1 MAGIC
6 VTSIRKSGAGCDH
19 RIVTVDLDG
28 ESIEL
33 HTGEGE
39 LDSMAWG
46 DEEKRQFL
54 LLSAKRARVLGLALD
69 DAVGRVFIGE
79 EATNVKQ
86 YGILTKDVTK
96 TNIGASYVNVPPGA
110 NGERTLVEFTGC
122 TQFRLTVHAVLA
134 QTGPYQMRIVRD
146 SDDAVLYESAS
157 INAAAGEREFD
168 TGIQELPAAATG
180 LIYVRFQARSVTA
193 ADDPVFRRCILM
205 VR

>member
-6 VTSIRKSGAGCDH
+6 TISTRQNGAGCDH
-19 RIVTVDLDG
+19 RNVTISLDG
-28 ESIEL
+28 EDVAL
-33 HTGEGE
+33 HIGERD
-39 LDSMAWG
+39 LDAMSWEAE
-46 DEEKRQFL
+46 DKRTFIMYCL
-54 LLSAKRARVLGLALD
+54 KRARVLGLQLD
-69 DAVGRVFIGE
+69 EAVGRVIHGE

-86 YGILTKDVTK
+86 YGLLTKDVTK

-122 TQFRLTVHAVLA
+122 TEFRLVVHAVLA
-134 QTGPYQMRIVRD
+134 QTGPYQMRVVRD

-157 INAAAGEREFD
+157 INAATGEREFD
-168 TGIQELPAAATG
+168 TGIQTLPAAASG
-180 LIYVRFQARSVTA
+180 LILVRFQAKSVTA